1 MSDIFQTNSILH
13 DDESA
18 NIVSIAKI
26 KHSIHSHYILQSIC
40 DKDQSESYV
49 PEVK

>member
-40 DKDQSESYV
+40 DNDQSESYV